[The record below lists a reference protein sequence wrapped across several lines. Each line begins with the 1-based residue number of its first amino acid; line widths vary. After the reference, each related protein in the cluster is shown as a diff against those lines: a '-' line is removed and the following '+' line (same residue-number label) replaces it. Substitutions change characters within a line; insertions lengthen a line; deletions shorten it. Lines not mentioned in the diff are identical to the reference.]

1 MEFENQELFDLLNGY
16 MDGKLNAKT
25 AKEVKK
31 IEFPIDIAE
40 SMTDFNFSDLK
51 YFTNLEEI
59 ILYNADIDLSDL
71 QYNQSL
77 KRVILAGCNVTNT
90 HDLPNS
96 IESFMFYGGNVK
108 DDLLYL
114 PYNLSFLE
122 LSSVGFTNIKPKNP
136 EELTYFSLDGKC
148 SKVDLSF
155 LDNCPNLFRV
165 IINSCPNVSNP
176 EVLTRLPKQCKITLD
191 DYAPIWLT
199 KSIYSN
205 IKNIDTGTNILQ
217 EIETLD
223 KIANELVPDK
233 NISEGEKVINI
244 SKYILNNL
252 RYSREVLEAGN
263 VEEQQIEEN
272 ERLEEIVTALNN
284 YPIKY
289 ALDLSDDYDEV
300 CINYACLFQALA
312 NRVGVRSTQLMSKNH
327 TWNLVDG
334 NYLDL
339 TSLDEG
345 HFTIEG
351 DDKEY
356 TLEELLKKGEEIPE
370 FVYYIGNFD
379 DPLYKEIYHFHEQ
392 YYVDN
397 NIGYVKSKD
406 NFEVYD
412 NRVLKISMNLLISIV
427 FLVLMGKIAK
437 VYDYVRYHKLEEDI
451 NKRIEE
457 MAIHR

>member
-1 MEFENQELFDLLNGY
+1 ME
-16 MDGKLNAKT
+16 
-25 AKEVKK
+25 
-31 IEFPIDIAE
+31 
-40 SMTDFNFSDLK
+40 
-51 YFTNLEEI
+51 
-59 ILYNADIDLSDL
+59 
-71 QYNQSL
+71 
-77 KRVILAGCNVTNT
+77 RV
-90 HDLPNS
+90 S
-96 IESFMFYGGNVK
+96 I
-108 DDLLYL
+108 
-114 PYNLSFLE
+114 
-122 LSSVGFTNIKPKNP
+122 
-136 EELTYFSLDGKC
+136 
-148 SKVDLSF
+148 
-155 LDNCPNLFRV
+155 
-165 IINSCPNVSNP
+165 
-176 EVLTRLPKQCKITLD
+176 
-191 DYAPIWLT
+191 
-199 KSIYSN
+199 
-205 IKNIDTGTNILQ
+205 
-217 EIETLD
+217 
-223 KIANELVPDK
+223 
-233 NISEGEKVINI
+233 
-244 SKYILNNL
+244 
-252 RYSREVLEAGN
+252 
-263 VEEQQIEEN
+263 
-272 ERLEEIVTALNN
+272 
-284 YPIKY
+284 
-289 ALDLSDDYDEV
+289 
-300 CINYACLFQALA
+300 A

-412 NRVLKISMNLLISIV
+412 NRVLKISMNLLISII